1 MELAKGRTGDEV
13 FNGGKEVF
21 LGHLDGQGMGT
32 EFAPNAN
39 ELLDAA
45 LAAKRAHL
53 AIERIGC
60 EATLKDVAQNK
71 RVSATLMV
79 GAAIHKV

>member
-1 MELAKGRTGDEV
+1 
-13 FNGGKEVF
+13 
-21 LGHLDGQGMGT
+21 MGT
-32 EFAPNAN
+32 EFAPNAD
-39 ELLDAA
+39 ELLDAP

-71 RVSATLMV
+71 RVSASLMV